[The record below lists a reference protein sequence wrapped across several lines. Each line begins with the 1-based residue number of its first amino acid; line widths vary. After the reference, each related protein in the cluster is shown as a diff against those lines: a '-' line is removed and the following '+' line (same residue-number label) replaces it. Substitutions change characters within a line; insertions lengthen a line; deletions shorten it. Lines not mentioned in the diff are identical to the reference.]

1 MKTYGFLTIMALAL
15 VPAAI
20 PTAAQADPVRL
31 ERLNL
36 MFEGN
41 ESGAAY
47 VRHCL
52 KGKPAKASAVFL
64 KNTILTTEA
73 LMHEMQVEYPALS
86 NDQTIE
92 ALGKKQTQM
101 TGPLNDFYKKNGCK
115 TQQAQAA
122 KRHFTMFNKMPPAE
136 MQAFLDNIE
145 NE

>member
-1 MKTYGFLTIMALAL
+1 MFKFTTLVLSFVLLSSGFAH
-15 VPAAI
+15 
-20 PTAAQADPVRL
+20 ADPVRF
-31 ERLNL
+31 ERLNT

-52 KGKPAKASAVFL
+52 KGKSGKASAGFL
-64 KNTILTTEA
+64 KNTILTTES
-73 LMHEMQVEYPALS
+73 LMKEMQAEYPALT

-92 ALGKKQTQM
+92 ALGKKQTDM
-101 TGPLNDFYKKNGCK
+101 KGPLDDFYKKNGCQ
-115 TQQAQAA
+115 TSQAKAA
-122 KRHFTMFNKMPPAE
+122 KKHFMMFNAMPAAE

>member
-1 MKTYGFLTIMALAL
+1 MKKYALLTMIGLMLA
-15 VPAAI
+15 PA
-20 PTAAQADPVRL
+20 AAQADPVRL

-47 VRHCL
+47 VRHCM
-52 KGKPAKASAVFL
+52 KGQPAKASSGFL

-73 LMHEMQVEYPALS
+73 LLHEMQAEYPALS
-86 NDQTIE
+86 NNRAIE
-92 ALGKKQTQM
+92 ALGKKQM
-101 TGPLNDFYKKNGCK
+101 EMKGPLDSFYKKNGCK
-115 TQQAQAA
+115 TKQAQAA
-122 KRHFTMFNKMPPAE
+122 KKHFTMFNAMPEGE